1 MKKPKAK
8 RPKKPFVPNTKRT
21 ASIPV
26 EVDAAPHSALAGR
39 KTAYGAAWPVAG
51 TARLQAAADAEL
63 IARIERLPVTA
74 RLMTLRVIVG
84 IATFFDAYTVLAI
97 AFAMPQLV
105 SEWKLTPAEI
115 GMVISAGYVGQ
126 LFGAVLFGALAENIG
141 RLRVLFITILLFVS
155 MDIACLFA
163 WSGASMMAFRFLQGC
178 GTGGEVP
185 VASAYVN
192 EFIGAGTRGRFFLLY
207 EVIFPIGLMFA
218 GMAGF
223 FLVPLYGWRAMF
235 VVGLFPSVLT
245 IPLRWFMPESPRW
258 LASKG
263 RIAEA
268 DAVVKRFEE
277 SATRRGFVLREPTL
291 RPLKSGAAA
300 GSGWREL
307 FKGVYRRRTLTIWS
321 LWMGVYLVN
330 NGLVTWLPSLY
341 MQIFRLPL
349 HESLA
354 YGWITSGAGVIASI
368 VCALSIDRVGR
379 KPWYATALLLAATP
393 LLTLAGL
400 GATSAG
406 EVLILAT
413 AGYAI
418 LQTVAFSLY
427 LYSAELYPTR
437 LRAIGAGLGSAWLRA
452 GSSIGALL
460 VGSIVGL
467 FGIRYVF
474 AAFAAV
480 ALAGGLVTLLFAI
493 ETKGRSLEELS
504 P

>member
-1 MKKPKAK
+1 M
-8 RPKKPFVPNTKRT
+8 
-21 ASIPV
+21 
-26 EVDAAPHSALAGR
+26 SALPAEVAASPNAGVV
-39 KTAYGAAWPVAG
+39 P
-51 TARLQAAADAEL
+51 LHAAADAEL
-63 IARIERLPVTA
+63 VARIERLPVTTK
-74 RLMTLRVIVG
+74 LILLRVVVG

-97 AFAMPQLV
+97 AFAMPQLI
-105 SEWKLTPAEI
+105 SEWKLTPAEV

-126 LFGAVLFGALAENIG
+126 LFGAVLFGALAEKIG

-155 MDIACLFA
+155 MDIGCLLA
-163 WSGASMMAFRFLQGC
+163 WNGTSMMAFRFLQGC

-192 EFIGAGTRGRFFLLY
+192 EFIGAGRRGRFFLLY

-223 FLVPLYGWRAMF
+223 ILVPLYGWRAMF
-235 VVGLFPSVLT
+235 VVGLFPSALT

-268 DAVVKRFEE
+268 DAVVKRLEE
-277 SATRRGFVLREPTL
+277 SATRRGFVLPDPAL
-291 RPLKSGAAA
+291 RPLKSGAVA

-307 FKGVYRRRTLTIWS
+307 FKGIYLRRTLTIWS
-321 LWMGVYLVN
+321 LWMSVYLVN
-330 NGLVTWLPSLY
+330 NGLITWLPSLY
-341 MQIFRLPL
+341 RQFFRLPL
-349 HESLA
+349 QESLA
-354 YGWITSGAGVIASI
+354 YGWITSGAGVIASL

-379 KPWYATALLLAATP
+379 KPWYATALLLAALP
-393 LLTLAGL
+393 LLTLSVL
-400 GATSAG
+400 GATSPG

-413 AGYAI
+413 AAYAT

-437 LRAIGAGLGSAWLRA
+437 LRAIGAGFGSAWLRA
-452 GSSIGALL
+452 GSSIGPLL
-460 VGSIVGL
+460 VGSIVGD

-474 AAFAAV
+474 AAFAAI
-480 ALAGGLVTLLFAI
+480 AFAGAVVTLLFAI